1 MSAREQCSDA
11 EIAYCENYVISLCK
25 STAALAM
32 GSESATPWIIGYQ
45 VHQRPQVKAYI
56 EELLDA
62 NTSTAKETLKLISD
76 TQKGNLSNYMRPV
89 KKWHT
94 PQVKKGLSELI
105 EETKLYI
112 QAEEDYCEA
121 KGYTEDE
128 FDKFH
133 EGLEMYRD
141 RILKYQIELKYNP
154 LAYRIVDGE
163 SYEIETQ
170 ELDLN
175 LIVADKERG
184 IIKSFKHTAQG
195 IQVELCDPDTSKEKM
210 AKIHGLYKEDNSQ
223 KTTNITILNNDP
235 LNDKTNDSPA
245 EDISTT

>member
-11 EIAYCENYVISLCK
+11 EIAYCENYIISLCK
-25 STAALAM
+25 STAAIAM
-32 GSESATPWIIGYQ
+32 GSESVTPWIVGYQ

-56 EELLDA
+56 DELLEQ

-76 TQKGNLSNYMRPV
+76 TQKGNLAKYMVPV

-94 PQVKKGLSELI
+94 PQVKKGLAQLI

-112 QAEEDYCEA
+112 QAEEDYCDA
-121 KGYTEDE
+121 KGFTEEKYDE
-128 FDKFH
+128 FQ
-133 EGLEMYRD
+133 EGLELYRD
-141 RILKYQIELKYNP
+141 RILRYQIELNYNP
-154 LAYRIVDGE
+154 DAYRIVDGE
-163 SYEIETQ
+163 AEEIETQ

-184 IIKSFKHTAQG
+184 IIKSFKHTPQG

-210 AKIHGLYKEDNSQ
+210 AKIHGLYKEDNKQ

-235 LNDKTNDSPA
+235 LNDTTNNGTT
-245 EDISTT
+245 EDICS